1 MLHKINHNGNWS
13 SETEI
18 EEREG
23 LACHFRWSVDG
34 SMCSCIWTA
43 EVHFSSDIPQYE
55 GPDYSKVI
63 PSLPK
68 QVVSPL
74 KSHSLCYSIWSQLSV
89 SESFLSALQD
99 KQLSLSCPL
108 LSPPPLLPFCL
119 SLSPCHSCSF
129 AGWWEASEGMSRRPL
144 RQVCE
149 RHSGLSVERD
159 VSPRACL
166 WSYPQPGD
174 NRWCRREGNPGNHPG
189 AGWQRWAVTVEREY
203 TERGGVTR
211 PTELALPPMSH
222 HLHWVFD
229 CLLPLPSLCPSLPP
243 QSFSRCRA
251 SSNRSALT
259 GPSCVCTLTD
269 CSFWLCVCVSKE
281 RRGR

>member
-1 MLHKINHNGNWS
+1 
-13 SETEI
+13 
-18 EEREG
+18 
-23 LACHFRWSVDG
+23 
-34 SMCSCIWTA
+34 
-43 EVHFSSDIPQYE
+43 
-55 GPDYSKVI
+55 
-63 PSLPK
+63 
-68 QVVSPL
+68 
-74 KSHSLCYSIWSQLSV
+74 
-89 SESFLSALQD
+89 
-99 KQLSLSCPL
+99 
-108 LSPPPLLPFCL
+108 
-119 SLSPCHSCSF
+119 
-129 AGWWEASEGMSRRPL
+129 MSRRHL

-159 VSPRACL
+159 VSLRACL

-174 NRWCRREGNPGNHPG
+174 NRWRRREGNPGNHPG

-222 HLHWVFD
+222 HLNWVFD
-229 CLLPLPSLCPSLPP
+229 CLLLPLPSLCHSLPP

-281 RRGR
+281 RRGSKSLFLASEESDFCGRAVRSTFPPRQINATTRQVASPDESHPPLWRVPTTTGNMFFQIASW